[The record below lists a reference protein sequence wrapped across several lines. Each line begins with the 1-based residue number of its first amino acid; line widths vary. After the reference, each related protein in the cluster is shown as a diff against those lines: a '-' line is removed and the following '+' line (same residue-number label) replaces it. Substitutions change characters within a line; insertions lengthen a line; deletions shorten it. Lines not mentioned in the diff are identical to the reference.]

1 MAPGVAPFV
10 AAATGGARP
19 HQRRDSGRRRRM
31 GNRRASHRPTRCL
44 ARSRGG
50 PLVSHYEAAGW
61 RMEQPATNR
70 RGRAPPSNLRPTSVS
85 KQIILRPTRGPPP
98 FLFLSLSP
106 FLFTC
111 ISPLSLTHKHR
122 RHIISLA
129 RPHRQQFVP
138 PTDVCYNSLHFTAAP
153 MKQQLPLIERHTFDH
168 AFNSISLKNG
178 QNSIHHIGQEAK

>member
-1 MAPGVAPFV
+1 
-10 AAATGGARP
+10 
-19 HQRRDSGRRRRM
+19 
-31 GNRRASHRPTRCL
+31 
-44 ARSRGG
+44 
-50 PLVSHYEAAGW
+50 
-61 RMEQPATNR
+61 MEQPATNR

-98 FLFLSLSP
+98 FLFLPP

-153 MKQQLPLIERHTFDH
+153 MKQQLPLIERHTFDN
-168 AFNSISLKNG
+168 AFNSISLKTGKIQYITLVKRPHEN
-178 QNSIHHIGQEAK
+178 QITSLNSQLKFPGTHTPS